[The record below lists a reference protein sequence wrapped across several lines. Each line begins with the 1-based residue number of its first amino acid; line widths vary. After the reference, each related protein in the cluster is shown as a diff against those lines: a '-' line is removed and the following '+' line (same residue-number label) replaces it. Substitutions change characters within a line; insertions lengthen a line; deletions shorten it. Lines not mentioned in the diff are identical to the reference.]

1 MKEHFFTGYFFT
13 VEQHLINVYLV
24 SPIYYESLGDCIT
37 HAKNYA
43 KTYRHNNKINYVLK
57 ACYYR
62 IEDGKI
68 QFISSDER
76 I

>member
-1 MKEHFFTGYFFT
+1 MYGYFFT
-13 VEQHLINVYLV
+13 VEQHLINVYQV
-24 SPIYYESLGDCIT
+24 STDYYNSLGECVN
-37 HAKNYA
+37 HARNYA
-43 KTYRHNNKINYVLK
+43 KTYRFNHRIDYVLK

>member
-1 MKEHFFTGYFFT
+1 MYGYFFT
-13 VEQHLINVYLV
+13 VEQHLINVYQV
-24 SPIYYESLGDCIT
+24 GTSYYNSLGECVS
-37 HAKNYA
+37 HARGYA
-43 KTYRHNNKINYVLK
+43 KTYRFNNKINYALK

-68 QFISSDER
+68 EFISSDER

>member
-1 MKEHFFTGYFFT
+1 MYGYFFT
-13 VEQHLINVYLV
+13 IEQHLINVYQV
-24 SPIYYESLGDCIT
+24 STGYYNSLGECIS
-37 HAKNYA
+37 HARSYA
-43 KTYRHNNKINYVLK
+43 KTYRFNHKINYVLK

-68 QFISSDER
+68 EFISSDER

>member
-13 VEQHLINVYLV
+13 VEQRLLNVYLV
-24 SPIYYESLGDCIT
+24 SPRYYDSLGDCIT
-37 HAKNYA
+37 HARNYA